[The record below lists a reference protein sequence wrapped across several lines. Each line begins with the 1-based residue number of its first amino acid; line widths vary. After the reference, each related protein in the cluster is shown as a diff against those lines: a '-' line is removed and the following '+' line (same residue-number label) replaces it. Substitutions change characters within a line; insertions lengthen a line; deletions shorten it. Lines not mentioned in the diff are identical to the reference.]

1 MSHSQTAH
9 GNDKPADKSEADAK
23 AKLHDKARDKDLL
36 LALLVTDWLHGDRHF
51 AAKVREL
58 VLPLLKDL
66 GADGL
71 EAKGRLEG
79 MPSGVRA
86 AQEQPAQR
94 IDEARQ
100 PASTKAA

>member
-1 MSHSQTAH
+1 MSHSQTASH
-9 GNDKPADKSEADAK
+9 GNDKPEADAK
-23 AKLHDKARDKDLL
+23 AAAKPHDKARDKDLL

-51 AAKVREL
+51 AAKLREL
-58 VLPLLKDL
+58 VLPVLKDL

-86 AQEQPAQR
+86 AQDQPAQR

-100 PASTKAA
+100 PASTKAS